1 MKPAVMHREGVLAE
15 LKALRQAY
23 GEAQQRCTA
32 SLTRMHRRNQALEAE
47 VMRLRAKVIARDTAL
62 AWAREDQA
70 RLLATVPGLP
80 SRVTLARRIEAL
92 AARMQ
97 GLLRMVLHLEERL
110 PAAAVQD
117 RGVADAAGRG
127 ADVVSG
133 QGVAGSGASTATVM
147 PADAAACGPGALG
160 ADQRSAGSVAGRVA
174 GHGKGSA
181 LPATAVSSWSVGGP
195 LVPGATAA
203 PPVSRLPAVPAAGS
217 AHAGLPEDDGED
229 IPDLEERLVEADL
242 VICQTGCLSHQA
254 YWRMQDHC
262 RRHNKPCVLVA
273 QPDALRIVRIHNRDE
288 TVAAAPAMPAD
299 APSTDA
305 AEARMPDTM
314 GFGAAMDDDSNSKG

>member
-1 MKPAVMHREGVLAE
+1 MHREGVLAE

-110 PAAAVQD
+110 PAAAARD
-117 RGVADAAGRG
+117 KAEGAGRG
-127 ADVVSG
+127 PDVVPG
-133 QGVAGSGASTATVM
+133 QAAAGADASIATVM
-147 PADAAACGPGALG
+147 PAGVAPCASGPDVPNEDQRGPGN
-160 ADQRSAGSVAGRVA
+160 VAGTVA
-174 GHGKGSA
+174 GHGKESA
-181 LPATAVSSWSVGGP
+181 LPATAASSWPPGEP
-195 LVPGATAA
+195 RVPGATAA
-203 PPVSRLPAVPAAGS
+203 PPVPRVPVVPAGGS
-217 AHAGLPEDDGED
+217 AHAGLPDDDGED

-288 TVAAAPAMPAD
+288 TVAAAPAMAAD
-299 APSTDA
+299 AALADA
-305 AEARMPDTM
+305 AEVRMPDTM
-314 GFGAAMDDDSNSKG
+314 VFDALMDQDSDSNG

>member
-1 MKPAVMHREGVLAE
+1 MHREGVLAE

-110 PAAAVQD
+110 PAAAARD
-117 RGVADAAGRG
+117 KAEGAGRG
-127 ADVVSG
+127 PDVVPG
-133 QGVAGSGASTATVM
+133 QAG
-147 PADAAACGPGALG
+147 
-160 ADQRSAGSVAGRVA
+160 
-174 GHGKGSA
+174 
-181 LPATAVSSWSVGGP
+181 
-195 LVPGATAA
+195 
-203 PPVSRLPAVPAAGS
+203 
-217 AHAGLPEDDGED
+217 
-229 IPDLEERLVEADL
+229 
-242 VICQTGCLSHQA
+242 
-254 YWRMQDHC
+254 
-262 RRHNKPCVLVA
+262 N
-273 QPDALRIVRIHNRDE
+273 
-288 TVAAAPAMPAD
+288 
-299 APSTDA
+299 
-305 AEARMPDTM
+305 
-314 GFGAAMDDDSNSKG
+314 